1 MANEVW
7 PDEAIDRLLLWLAEA
22 PAHGVAM
29 ANWWTFHYVDSE
41 GVLSE
46 FEGADGYRWQT
57 GGYADPSDPVAVSIR
72 DWWMDSEH
80 ASLLRRSL
88 VDLTSG
94 MPNWDTW

>member
-46 FEGADGYRWQT
+46 FEGA
-57 GGYADPSDPVAVSIR
+57 
-72 DWWMDSEH
+72 H